1 VIMRKLFLLLFC
13 LWGTIL
19 YAQEF
24 SQRYE
29 LVNLGKHVNTFYH
42 EAAPVISPDGKTLY
56 FFVQNHPENTY
67 GKEGSQ
73 DIWVTR
79 KDENGEWSAP
89 EHLKSPFNEHRS
101 NQVFNVLPDGSL
113 FVRGGR
119 GRDSKGFSIV
129 SPTGNWK
136 EITVNGY
143 ADMEKGRFN
152 GATIS
157 SDAKHM
163 ILYFTEVPKSIR
175 SDLYVSNL
183 QPDGFWSQPE
193 KLNITDRSDMFG
205 PFIGPDDKTL
215 YFASDKPDPN
225 RQGGSDIYK
234 ATRLDDTWKN
244 WSKPVNLG
252 PPINTAAGD
261 AYFSMDASGNVF
273 TSRANSRVDGG
284 NLDLFILLPKNITV
298 KVNGMI
304 YDEKTQTPIASHV
317 SIKPKEGEAIKL
329 EVKSGAI
336 YESTIPET
344 KELVIAAAS
353 EGYIPKQQNVVIP
366 LLYNDT
372 TITVDLFLKPVP
384 KQLILSG
391 TVFDSN
397 TNQPVAA
404 KVNGIFK
411 EGKTNFNV
419 NTEAGNYERNI
430 NGLGWYVL
438 TASAEGYLNSTDS
451 VYVESEE
458 VTPVIKDLYLKKI
471 EVGVTVRLK
480 NIYFDFD
487 KTTLKKESFIE
498 LNKVVDLLKQNP
510 SVEIEIAGHTDSKG
524 SDDYNLNLSQ
534 GRSQSVVDYL
544 ISQGIES
551 YRLSAHG
558 YGEERPIDSNDTEEG
573 RANNRRVEFTVLK
586 T

>member
-1 VIMRKLFLLLFC
+1 MRKLFVFVLSLLSALVY
-13 LWGTIL
+13 G
-19 YAQEF
+19 QEF

-29 LVNLGKHVNTFYH
+29 LVNLGKQVNTFYH
-42 EAAPVISPDGKTLY
+42 EAAPVVSPDGNTIY

-67 GKEGSQ
+67 GKEGSA

-79 KDENGEWSAP
+79 KDEKGEWTAP

-101 NQVFNVLPDGSL
+101 NQVFTVLPDGSL
-113 FVRGGR
+113 FVRGGK

-129 SPTGNWK
+129 SQSGSWQ
-136 EITVNGY
+136 EITVKGY
-143 ADMEKGRFN
+143 ADMERGRFN

-183 QPDGFWSQPE
+183 QGDGTWSVPD

-215 YFASDKPDPN
+215 YFASDKPDPK
-225 RQGGSDIYK
+225 RQGGADIYK
-234 ATRLDDTWKN
+234 STRLDDTWQK
-244 WSKPVNLG
+244 WSKPINLG

-261 AYFSMDASGNVF
+261 LYFSMDANGNVF

-284 NLDLFILLPKNITV
+284 NLDLFILLPKDIHV
-298 KVNGMI
+298 KVSGNV
-304 YDEKTQTPIASHV
+304 YDEKTLQPIGSHLR
-317 SIKPKEGEAIKL
+317 IKPKGTDEINL
-329 EVKSGAI
+329 DVKSGAI
-336 YESTIPET
+336 YETSIPET
-344 KELVIAAAS
+344 SQVAIAAAA
-353 EGYIPKQQNVVIP
+353 EGYLPKDLSFSIPT
-366 LLYNDT
+366 LFNDT
-372 TITVDLFLKPVP
+372 TLVIDIYLAPIP

-397 TNQPVAA
+397 TNEPVTS
-404 KVNGIFK
+404 KVSAIYKDGQ
-411 EGKTNFNV
+411 GGNFNV
-419 NTEAGNYERNI
+419 DAAKGNYQKEVD
-430 NGLGWYVL
+430 GLGWYVL
-438 TASAEGYLNSTDS
+438 TASAEGYLNNTDS
-451 VYVESEE
+451 ILVESKEF
-458 VTPVIKDLYLKKI
+458 TPVVKDLYLKKI

-487 KTTLKKESFIE
+487 KTTLKSESFVE

-510 SVEIEIAGHTDSKG
+510 SVEIEISGHTDSKG
-524 SDDYNLNLSQ
+524 ADEYNLNLSQ
-534 GRSQSVVDYL
+534 GRSQAVVDYL

-551 YRLSAHG
+551 YRLSAKG
-558 YGEERPIDSNDTEEG
+558 YGETMPIDTNDTDEG

>member
-1 VIMRKLFLLLFC
+1 MRKLLFLLFC
-13 LWGTIL
+13 QFSALV

-29 LVNLGKHVNTFYH
+29 LVNLGKQVNTFYH

-56 FFVQNHPENTY
+56 FFVQNHPENTF

-89 EHLKSPFNEHRS
+89 EHLRSPFNDHRS

-129 SPTGNWK
+129 SPNGSWQ
-136 EITVNGY
+136 EITVKDY
-143 ADMEKGRFN
+143 EDMERGRFN

-183 QPDGFWSQPE
+183 QPDGAWSRPE

-234 ATRLDDTWKN
+234 STRLDDTWKN

-284 NLDLFILLPKNITV
+284 NLDLFILLPKDIKVKVMGMVYDESTMQPITSHVTV
-298 KVNGMI
+298 KPKSADAINIDVKNNG
-304 YDEKTQTPIASHV
+304 EFET
-317 SIKPKEGEAIKL
+317 G
-329 EVKSGAI
+329 
-336 YESTIPET
+336 IPET
-344 KELVIAAAS
+344 DQVMVSAS
-353 EGYIPKQQNVVIP
+353 TEGYITKELTFPIP
-366 LLYNDT
+366 TLYNDT
-372 TITVDLFLKPVP
+372 TIIADIYLAPIP
-384 KQLILSG
+384 KQLVLTG
-391 TVFDSN
+391 TVFDS
-397 TNQPVAA
+397 
-404 KVNGIFK
+404 
-411 EGKTNFNV
+411 KTNEPIKARV
-419 NTEAGNYERNI
+419 NASYKENNSSKSIEAPNGNYEMEI
-430 NGLGWYVL
+430 DDMGWYVL
-438 TASAEGYLNSTDS
+438 NASAEGYLNAADS
-451 VYVESEE
+451 IEVYNNE
-458 VTPVIKDLYLKKI
+458 VNPLIKDLYLNKI

-487 KTTLKKESFIE
+487 KTTLKSESFVE
-498 LNKVVDLLKQNP
+498 LDKVVDLLKTNP
-510 SVEIEIAGHTDSKG
+510 SVEIEISGHTDSKG

-551 YRLSAHG
+551 YRLSAQG
-558 YGEERPIDSNDTEEG
+558 YGETKPIDSNDTEEG